1 MVFKKKV
8 LSLWINY
15 KSMKKILL
23 FLLIPVM
30 GYSQQLQKLQKQTES
45 SNEQI
50 VITRMEAV
58 EIITDYNY
66 LKSSLIISL
75 EDMERCKEQIENYRK
90 LIVQLSIEMEQLSL
104 ENEKVKCEMVELRNK
119 VNQK

>member
-1 MVFKKKV
+1 
-8 LSLWINY
+8 
-15 KSMKKILL
+15 MKQILL

-30 GYSQQLQKLQKQTES
+30 GYSQQVQKLQKLTES

-58 EIITDYNY
+58 EFISDYNY

-75 EDMERCKEQIENYRK
+75 EDMEKCKEQIDAYK
-90 LIVQLSIEMEQLSL
+90 TLIMQLSIEMEQLSN
-104 ENEKVKCEMVELRNK
+104 ENEKVKCELKELKIRAI
-119 VNQK
+119 QK